1 MNEIREAS
9 SSMESG
15 ANQSFGAYKNI
26 WSEHGSRCESGMQ
39 SQDSQQMIQRIQA
52 VGLGKQQDSVMKLDS
67 VLSSENNESNRLN
80 VEDLA
85 KIQALNMSETDVN
98 QIQPSIIVSS

>member
-1 MNEIREAS
+1 
-9 SSMESG
+9 
-15 ANQSFGAYKNI
+15 
-26 WSEHGSRCESGMQ
+26 
-39 SQDSQQMIQRIQA
+39 MIQRIQA